1 MEEENFPTDSELGE
15 LLKLW
20 RHRNDRLSELF
31 QAAQLEPR
39 NREKL
44 AELSR
49 ALQDVSELV
58 FVIKGRIE
66 DALEPHDP

>member
-1 MEEENFPTDSELGE
+1 MEEEIFPTGSDLGE

-20 RHRNDRLSELF
+20 RYRNDRLSELF
-31 QAAQLEPR
+31 QAARLEPR

-49 ALQDVSELV
+49 ALQDVSEIV

-66 DALEPHDP
+66 DALEG

>member
-1 MEEENFPTDSELGE
+1 MAKENFPADSDLGE

-31 QAAQLEPR
+31 QAARLEPR

-49 ALQDVSELV
+49 ALQDVSEIV

-66 DALEPHDP
+66 DALEG

>member
-20 RHRNDRLSELF
+20 RHRNDRLSQLF

-49 ALQDVSELV
+49 ALQDVSEIV

-66 DALEPHDP
+66 DALEG